1 MCFWG
6 VFVFHY
12 VKSIDSNDIVDFG
25 LPEVKPEAPKG
36 IYARFFK
43 RLIDV
48 SFIIATAPIVLPII
62 GIFALLTTRDGGPA
76 FYAQKRI
83 GRDGRTFNCWKIRSM
98 VVDADKVLDQ
108 YLAENPEANA
118 EWLVSQKLR
127 NDPRITPLG
136 KFMRKSSIDELPQL
150 WCVFK
155 GEMSLVGPRPFLPEQ
170 KPLYKGNSYYI
181 LRPGLTGFWQV
192 SDRNQSS
199 FAARAVY
206 DNRYAAEFGFLTD
219 VKILFRTIGV
229 VVRATGM

>member
-1 MCFWG
+1 M
-6 VFVFHY
+6 FHY
-12 VKSIDSNDIVDFG
+12 VKTTDSEDAIGFG
-25 LPEVKPEAPKG
+25 LPEVKPVAPKG
-36 IYARFFK
+36 LYAQYLK
-43 RLIDV
+43 RIIDV
-48 SFIIATAPIVLPII
+48 LFILLASPIVLPIV

-83 GRDGRTFNCWKIRSM
+83 GRDGRMFNCWKIRSM
-98 VVDADKVLDQ
+98 VVDADEVLEQ

-127 NDPRITPLG
+127 NDPRITPIG

-155 GEMSLVGPRPFLPEQ
+155 GDMSLVGPRPFLPEQ
-170 KPLYKGNSYYI
+170 KPLYKGNAYYI

-206 DNRYAAEFGFLTD
+206 DNRYASEFGMWTD
-219 VKILFRTIGV
+219 IKILFRTIGV